1 MIPTAPFGRTGHEST
16 RVIFGA
22 AALGGMS
29 QDRANTTLGAIQEWG
44 INHID
49 TAAAYG
55 ASEDRLKPWLATHR
69 SEVFLASKTGERGGP
84 AARAELERSLDRL
97 GTDHVDLIQLH
108 NLVEEDEWAVAHG
121 PGGAVEALVQARAEG
136 LCRFIGVTGHGLRI
150 PHMHSRSLERFDFD
164 SVLFPYNHSLLAD
177 PGYRADVE
185 ALLERCADARGRRPD
200 DQGHRPPPLAR
211 GRGRS
216 PLQLVP
222 ADRGPRRHRPRRAL
236 RPRRRA
242 GLPQHDERRPS
253 AAADHRGRV
262 GTPRPTDRRRAG
274 GGRGGARHRP
284 DLRRRHPR
292 THLTIGG
299 RRDDCCHGADPER
312 PQLLA
317 PRSGR
322 VR

>member
-1 MIPTAPFGRTGHEST
+1 MIPTAPFGRTGHDST

-29 QDRANTTLGAIQEWG
+29 QDRANATMEAIEGWG

-55 ASEDRLKPWLATHR
+55 ASEDRLKPWLATRR
-69 SEVFLASKTGERGGP
+69 SDVFLASKTGERGGP

-164 SVLFPYNHSLLAD
+164 AVLFPYNHSLLAD

-185 ALLERCADARGRRPD
+185 ALLECCVARGVGAQTIKAIARRRWPDDAPGPRFSWYQPIEDPAAIARAVRYVLADERVFLNTTSDARLLPLIVDAASGS
-200 DQGHRPPPLAR
+200 LAR
-211 GRGRS
+211 PS
-216 PLQLVP
+216 
-222 ADRGPRRHRPRRAL
+222 D
-236 RPRRRA
+236 
-242 GLPQHDERRPS
+242 DEL
-253 AAADHRGRV
+253 AADEAALDV
-262 GTPRPTDRRRAG
+262 TPIFDGDA
-274 GGRGGARHRP
+274 
-284 DLRRRHPR
+284 L
-292 THLTIGG
+292 
-299 RRDDCCHGADPER
+299 ER
-312 PQLLA
+312 I
-317 PRSGR
+317 
-322 VR
+322 